1 MRNLYVALST
11 NNFQQNGYS
20 VIATGHY
27 KNDVLKQAQRII
39 DQNETGIY
47 RDTQLKNLIVV
58 SKTEA
63 KRKYNIDI

>member
-1 MRNLYVALST
+1 MKHLYVALST
-11 NNFQQNGYS
+11 NNFRRYS

-27 KNDVLKQAQRII
+27 QNDLREQAQRII
-39 DQNETGIY
+39 DENETGIY